1 MTAVRFFVY
10 LSLML
15 LALGVQAQVIS
26 TGPKVNVEYDRGKDF
41 SDFKAY
47 EWMSSQKP
55 ADNMANHIRFTR
67 AIQKEMED
75 AGFRVDTKRPD
86 VRVLYTVSTSSKV
99 EAAASQTRSAYYDPT
114 NLVTDFVFASGS
126 KQQFGTLTVELFDA
140 RTNVLAWR
148 ASTTQELGTPDKA
161 QRIINDAVKRV
172 FTKYPTKEK
181 TK

>member
-1 MTAVRFFVY
+1 MTSARLFVT

-26 TGPKVNVEYDRGKDF
+26 TGPTVNAEYDREKEF
-41 SDFKAY
+41 SEYRAY

-75 AGFRVDTKRPD
+75 VGYRVDTKMPD
-86 VRVLYTVSTSSKV
+86 VRVLYTVGTSSKV
-99 EAAASQTRSAYYDPT
+99 DAAATQTRSAFYDPT
-114 NLVTDFVFASGS
+114 DVVTDFVFASGS
-126 KQQFGTLTVELFDA
+126 KKQFGTLTVELFDA
-140 RTNVLAWR
+140 RTNALVWR

-161 QRIINDAVKRV
+161 QRIITNAVKTV
-172 FTKYPTKEK
+172 FTKYPTKEEN
-181 TK
+181 